1 MPTTNNITTTYA
13 GEFAQKYI
21 SPALLSGTTLANG
34 LVTVM
39 PNIKFKQVISKISID
54 DVVKDGTCDFD
65 PTSTITQTERILE
78 PTKLQT
84 NLQLCKQD
92 YNDTW
97 QAIEQGS
104 SAHDDLPKSFAD
116 YLIGYV
122 AGKVAAKMESLI
134 YTGDASNAHE
144 FDGYET
150 LLANDAG
157 LPAAQEL
164 TGTTVTASN
173 AVAELNK
180 IVAGIPSSLYG
191 KEDTI
196 IYASQN
202 IVRAYIQALGGFAAL
217 QNVAGAENV
226 ASIGAN
232 GINGQGPMWYT
243 TGSGLSVGG
252 VNIVMANG
260 MSNDTAF
267 ATQRENLFFGTG
279 LLADHNEVQVIDT
292 ASTLGDQNVRVV
304 MRYTAG
310 VQIGNIEDVVTY
322 GITNSVNP

>member
-1 MPTTNNITTTYA
+1 MATTNNITTTYA

-21 SPALLSGTTLANG
+21 SPALLSGTTLSNQ
-34 LVTVM
+34 LVTIV
-39 PNIKFKQVISKISID
+39 PNVKHKQVISKISLD

-92 YNDTW
+92 YNNTW
-97 QAIEQGS
+97 QAIEQGY

-122 AGKVAAKMESLI
+122 AGKVAARMESLL
-134 YTGDASNAHE
+134 YTGSSANAHE

-150 LLANDAG
+150 LLATDAG
-157 LPAAQEL
+157 LPPAQEVA
-164 TGTTVTASN
+164 GTTITATN

-180 IVAGIPSSLYG
+180 IVEAIPSSLYG

-217 QNVAGAENV
+217 QNVAGTENV

-232 GINGQGPMWYT
+232 GINNQGTMWYT
-243 TGSGLSVGG
+243 TGSGLSIGG

-279 LLADHNEVQVIDT
+279 LLSDHNEVKVIDT
-292 ASTLGDQNVRVV
+292 SDILGDQNVRVV

-322 GITNSVNP
+322 GITNIAN